1 MWGDVRP
8 GREAA
13 GMANYRETTEA
24 LTQLQAEGKIRDFAW
39 YFAAQS
45 GPNFCI
51 IRGETEALME
61 FSAAPEVMASNMKA
75 ALVNE
80 DFQWGL
86 YVTGEAVDGMMGL
99 FMQTAEQVT
108 SAVVVCEA
116 VTT

>member
-1 MWGDVRP
+1 MESALVYMWGDPRP

-13 GMANYRETTEA
+13 GMASYRETTEA

-39 YFAAQS
+39 YFAAQT

-51 IRGETEALME
+51 IRGETEALMA
-61 FSAAPEVMASNMKA
+61 FTAAPEAMASNMKA

-86 YVTGEAVDGMMGL
+86 YVTGEAVDAMMGL
-99 FMQTAEQVT
+99 FVQTAEQLNA
-108 SAVVVCEA
+108 S
-116 VTT
+116 